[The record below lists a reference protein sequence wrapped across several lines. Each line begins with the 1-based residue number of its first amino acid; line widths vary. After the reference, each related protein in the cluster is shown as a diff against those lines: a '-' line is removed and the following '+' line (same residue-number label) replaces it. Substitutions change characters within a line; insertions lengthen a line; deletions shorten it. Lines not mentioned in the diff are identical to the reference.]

1 MLHCRNRTKTIP
13 LGNIQPLLEK
23 VSGTLVFCRS
33 TCMTEVTA
41 IIETSYVFRH
51 FWPLNNLHMSFVTT
65 TSSLCFSPP
74 LTCLATKW
82 LLRVFRYNAYSHD
95 CIYISSLI
103 VEDSINLDANSDPLS
118 AAVTLLNLFLIS
130 FMMVIPLQGSTSKGK
145 CFTRFL
151 FSFFFSRE
159 EVQ

>member
-1 MLHCRNRTKTIP
+1 MLHCRNRTQTIP

-82 LLRVFRYNAYSHD
+82 LLRVSRYNAYSQD
-95 CIYISSLI
+95 CVLYL
-103 VEDSINLDANSDPLS
+103 ELDCRRLYTILTPLT
-118 AAVTLLNLFLIS
+118 TLC
-130 FMMVIPLQGSTSKGK
+130 LQRRLHLTY
-145 CFTRFL
+145 F
-151 FSFFFSRE
+151 
-159 EVQ
+159 